1 MLLLPALLA
10 TGCESVSSGT
20 TSVACEESPGAAGH
34 LCATFSGPG
43 LAMACGAGAMVP
55 NCPTAGV
62 LGTCSY
68 TLSAGGISE
77 DVSITYYSDGMVT
90 AATAE
95 MECSATSG
103 AIWTAQ

>member
-1 MLLLPALLA
+1 M
-10 TGCESVSSGT
+10 SGST

-43 LAMACGAGAMVP
+43 LAMACASGAMVP
-55 NCPTAGV
+55 NCPTTGV

-77 DVSITYYSDGMVT
+77 DVFTTYYSDGMVT
-90 AATAE
+90 AATAQ
-95 MECSATSG
+95 MECSAISG
-103 AIWTAQ
+103 ATWVPQ